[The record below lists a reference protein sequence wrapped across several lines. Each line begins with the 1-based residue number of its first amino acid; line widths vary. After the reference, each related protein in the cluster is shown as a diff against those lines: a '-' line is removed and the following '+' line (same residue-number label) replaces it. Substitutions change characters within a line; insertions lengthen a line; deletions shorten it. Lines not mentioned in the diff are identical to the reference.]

1 MYKRCMRV
9 LPEKTGKRAVSQ
21 EKGYIVKQDLELYYQ
36 VPSDEIFEEVKRE
49 SIKIWET
56 YDNEYGYVDKK
67 VDRIRDMENV
77 SDNMMFIV
85 GMFDI
90 YNQVKLM
97 ENLSA
102 EARQAIEDRL
112 PEDYFLQN
120 YIFAKMI
127 GL

>member
-1 MYKRCMRV
+1 MR
-9 LPEKTGKRAVSQ
+9 
-21 EKGYIVKQDLELYYQ
+21 QDLELYYTA
-36 VPSDEIFEEVKRE
+36 PSEEVFEEVKRE

-67 VDRIRDMENV
+67 AERIRDMGNV
-77 SDNMMFIV
+77 RDNMMFIV

-90 YNQVKLM
+90 YNQIKLM

-102 EARQAIEDRL
+102 GARRAIEDRL

-120 YIFAKMI
+120 YIAAKRI